1 MNIAVRDYKDRD
13 LQDLERFVI
22 GLQDYESQLE
32 PDRLPGNQVFKEYT
46 QELIELNKVFI
57 LEVDGNAVGF
67 CAVRIDHDDE
77 LISSINE
84 FVYLS
89 DIYIESG
96 FRNQNLSKHLFNKVE
111 EYAKSINQRYVKL
124 NVLYKND
131 IMRKVVENL
140 DFEKHELTYMKQLPS

>member
-1 MNIAVRDYKDRD
+1 MNIVVRDYQFSD
-13 LQDLERFVI
+13 LQDLERFII
-22 GLQDYESQLE
+22 GLQDYESKLE
-32 PDRLPGNQVFKEYT
+32 GDRLPGNQVFKEYT

-57 LEVDGNAVGF
+57 LEVSGKAVGF

-77 LISSINE
+77 LISNINE

-89 DIYIESG
+89 DIYIDSK
-96 FRNQNLSKHLFNKVE
+96 FRGQNLSGYLFNKIE
-111 EYAKSINQRYVKL
+111 EYARSINQRYIKL

-131 IMRKVVENL
+131 IMKKVVENL